1 MSQLTYCNEG
11 CNNRFH
17 IDELHVDKLPNSIQ
31 KTYIN
36 CPYCGKEYLVYY
48 TDKSIRQLQYQMRQL
63 HKQMGIEGADLLKL
77 FNKEAILKKK
87 IKDKMENIKNKFS
100 LEEKR
105 NE

>member
-1 MSQLTYCNEG
+1 MNQLTYCNEG
-11 CNNRFH
+11 CNNRFR

-31 KTYIN
+31 KTYFN
-36 CPYCGKEYLVYY
+36 CPHCGREYLVYY

-63 HKQMGIEGADLLKL
+63 HNQMGMEGADLPKL
-77 FNKEAILKKK
+77 LNKEAILKKK